1 MRDKEKLLDYRFMP
15 EPNLPPLYVYSSG
28 HAPPSSGCAGP
39 AVILEEV
46 GQRLP
51 ELPGQ
56 ARERLQQKYGVP
68 LVSASLLV
76 VSGGFLGLHLL
87 NLYLFSVSLGVDVVP
102 AVFSVFISWDDFFL
116 LFSLPLFFLL
126 SFLWFVLSLD
136 LLNTKLPLKKYW

>member
-15 EPNLPPLYVYSSG
+15 EPNLPPLHVYSSG
-28 HAPPSSGCAGP
+28 HAPPSSGHAGP

-56 ARERLQQKYGVP
+56 VRERLRQKYGVP

-87 NLYLFSVSLGVDVVP
+87 NLYLFCVSFGVDLVP
-102 AVFSVFISWDDFFL
+102 DVFSVFISGDDFFF
-116 LFSLPLFFLL
+116 FSFFFLFFFRSFFSQVCSLL
-126 SFLWFVLSLD
+126 RLV
-136 LLNTKLPLKKYW
+136 